1 MGDAHV
7 WISVVS
13 GVVSSVVGVAALGRL
28 IWRRLVNAVAD
39 RLDQLQ
45 RTTEMVQRQVT
56 SNGGESH
63 ELATRVARI
72 EASVSELL
80 RRLPPEA

>member
-7 WISVVS
+7 WVSVVS
-13 GVVSSVVGVAALGRL
+13 GVVSSVIGVSAIGRI

-39 RLDQLQ
+39 RLDKLQ
-45 RTTEMVQRQVT
+45 RTADDVHRQVT
-56 SNGGESH
+56 PNGGRSS

-72 EASVSELL
+72 EQMVAELVE
-80 RRLPPEA
+80 RER